1 MILTTIINYYKIV
14 IIMKIIK
21 RLFGLYREDAELIFV
36 VFGLKL
42 KFKYPGINRLQDIC
56 AIPQKYLNHDI
67 SFPHPIGICINKNAK
82 IGRNCTI
89 WQNVTIGDG
98 FREKNGS
105 RYPTIGDN
113 VIIYA
118 NAVVIGGI
126 NIGDNAIIGAGSVV
140 VNDVPANTVVAGNPA
155 KPIH

>member
-1 MILTTIINYYKIV
+1 
-14 IIMKIIK
+14 MKKFIK

-36 VFGLKL
+36 ILGLKL
-42 KFKYPGINRLQDIC
+42 KFKNPGINRLQDIC

-67 SFPHPIGICINKNAK
+67 SFPHPIGICINGNAK

-113 VIIYA
+113 VVIYA
-118 NAVVIGGI
+118 NSVVIGGV